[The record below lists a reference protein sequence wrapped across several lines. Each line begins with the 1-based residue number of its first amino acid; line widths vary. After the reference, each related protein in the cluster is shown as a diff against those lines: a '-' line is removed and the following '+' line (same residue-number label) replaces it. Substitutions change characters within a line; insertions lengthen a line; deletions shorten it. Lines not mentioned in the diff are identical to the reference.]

1 MNGSRGSYLLSVN
14 NTTTPQV
21 GELYT
26 LALDTTTDAENDYA
40 VAPIT
45 TSYLATG
52 QKITVLNG
60 ADRKITG
67 TYLYTLTND
76 AKIFDVTGGS
86 NATGSEITF
95 EQLAVGDTVALVC
108 DKTGSSSVYEVWLKS
123 KATTP

>member
-14 NTTTPQV
+14 TTTPEV

-26 LALDTTTDAENDYA
+26 LALDTKTETENDYT

-45 TSYLATG
+45 NSYLATG
-52 QKITVLNG
+52 QTITALNG

-95 EQLAVGDTVALVC
+95 EQLAEGDTVALVC
-108 DKTGSSSVYEVWLKS
+108 DKTVSSSVYEVWLKR
-123 KATTP
+123 KETTP